1 MRKIVID
8 LEGSDNG
15 SEVLFDGVLK
25 AAEQFPE
32 LQFILASAD
41 PEMLE
46 RKRTEYSVPIPAD
59 RFEVLKAED
68 VIRTDEPAMS
78 IFKGRDNSS
87 MAMALDTLKE
97 NETAIGLLS
106 AGNTGALMVGS
117 IFRLGLNEG
126 LKTPAL
132 STCLPN
138 TKGRMTVLVD
148 CGANINLEAKNL
160 KDFALL
166 GSDFATRMFKINK
179 PTVALL
185 NVGRE
190 EGKGSPLYVEAYTLL
205 NELGANGEINFIG
218 NAEGYDVISGYA
230 DVIVCD
236 GFAGNIILK
245 LTEAVGKCALSLVEQ
260 KLSEQIRTSATANTI
275 PTDAAN
281 PLFDSGKP
289 ALEANLTEIANKLKE
304 LFVFNERGGATFLGT
319 KKPVI
324 KMHGCATSETVVS
337 CVEQLIRYY
346 E

>member
-32 LQFILASAD
+32 LQFILAGTD
-41 PEMLE
+41 LEMMESKIAATTLP
-46 RKRTEYSVPIPAD
+46 RN
-59 RFEVLKAED
+59 RFEILTATD
-68 VIRTDEPAMS
+68 IIQNDEPAMS
-78 IFKGRDNSS
+78 IFKGRDQAS
-87 MAMALDTLKE
+87 MAVALDALKGQGD
-97 NETAIGLLS
+97 AIGLLC

-132 STCLPN
+132 STMLPN
-138 TKGRMTVLVD
+138 TKGGMTTLVD
-148 CGANINLEAKNL
+148 CGANVNIEAKDL
-160 KDFALL
+160 KNFAVL
-166 GSDFATRMFKINK
+166 GSDFVRRMFKIPK
-179 PTVALL
+179 PKVALL

-205 NELGANGEINFIG
+205 NELGQKGEINFIG
-218 NAEGYDVISGYA
+218 NAEGYDIISGYA

-236 GFAGNIILK
+236 GFAGNIVLK
-245 LTEAVGKCALSLVEQ
+245 LTESVGKCALALVEQ
-260 KLSEQIRTSATANTI
+260 KISEASHQNAAANTLSA
-275 PTDAAN
+275 DDAN
-281 PLFDSGKP
+281 PLFNSRKSSAEEG
-289 ALEANLTEIANKLKE
+289 LNEISDKLKE
-304 LFVFNERGGATFLGT
+304 LFVFNERGGATFLGS

-324 KMHGCATSETVVS
+324 KMHGCATDETVVS
-337 CVEQLIRYY
+337 CVDQLLRIT

>member
-32 LQFILASAD
+32 LQFILAGTD
-41 PEMLE
+41 PEMME
-46 RKRTEYSVPIPAD
+46 EKIAATTIPRN
-59 RFEVLKAED
+59 RFEILTATD
-68 VIRTDEPAMS
+68 VIRNDEPAMS
-78 IFKGRDNSS
+78 IFKGRDQTS
-87 MAMALDTLKE
+87 MAVALDALKGQGD
-97 NETAIGLLS
+97 AIGLLC

-132 STCLPN
+132 STMLPN
-138 TKGRMTVLVD
+138 TKGEMTTLVD
-148 CGANINLEAKNL
+148 CGANVNIEAKDL
-160 KDFALL
+160 KNFAVL
-166 GSDFATRMFKINK
+166 GSDFVRRMFKIPK
-179 PTVALL
+179 PGVALL

-205 NELGANGEINFIG
+205 NELGQKGEINFIG
-218 NAEGYDVISGYA
+218 NAEGYDIISGYA

-236 GFAGNIILK
+236 GFAGNIVLK
-245 LTEAVGKCALSLVEQ
+245 LTESVGKCALALVEQ
-260 KLSEQIRTSATANTI
+260 KISEASHQSTTANTLS
-275 PTDAAN
+275 TDDAN
-281 PLFDSGKP
+281 PLFSSKKSSAEEG
-289 ALEANLTEIANKLKE
+289 LNEISDKLKE

-337 CVEQLIRYY
+337 CVDQLLRIT

>member
-32 LQFILASAD
+32 LQFILAGTD
-41 PEMLE
+41 PEMME
-46 RKRTEYSVPIPAD
+46 EKIAATTIPRN
-59 RFEVLKAED
+59 RFEILTATD
-68 VIRTDEPAMS
+68 VIRNDEPAMS
-78 IFKGRDNSS
+78 IFKGRDQTS
-87 MAMALDTLKE
+87 MAVALDALKGQGD
-97 NETAIGLLS
+97 AIGLLC

-132 STCLPN
+132 STMLPN
-138 TKGRMTVLVD
+138 TKGGMTTLVD
-148 CGANINLEAKNL
+148 CGANVNIEAKDL
-160 KDFALL
+160 KNFAVL
-166 GSDFATRMFKINK
+166 GSDFVRRMFKIPK
-179 PTVALL
+179 PGVALL

-190 EGKGSPLYVEAYTLL
+190 EGKGNPLYVEAYTLL
-205 NELGANGEINFIG
+205 NELGQKGEINFIG
-218 NAEGYDVISGYA
+218 NAEGYDIISGYA

-236 GFAGNIILK
+236 GFAGNIVLK
-245 LTEAVGKCALSLVEQ
+245 LTESVGKCALALVEQ
-260 KLSEQIRTSATANTI
+260 KISEASHQSTTANTLS
-275 PTDAAN
+275 TDDAN
-281 PLFDSGKP
+281 PLFDSKKSSAEEG
-289 ALEANLTEIANKLKE
+289 LNEISDKLKE

-337 CVEQLIRYY
+337 CVDQLLRIT

>member
-32 LQFILASAD
+32 LQFILAGTD
-41 PEMLE
+41 PEMME
-46 RKRTEYSVPIPAD
+46 GKIAATTIPRN
-59 RFEVLKAED
+59 RFEILTATD
-68 VIRTDEPAMS
+68 IIRNDEPAMS
-78 IFKGRDNSS
+78 IFKGRDQTS
-87 MAMALDTLKE
+87 MAVALDALKGHE
-97 NETAIGLLS
+97 DALGLLC

-132 STCLPN
+132 STMLPN
-138 TKGRMTVLVD
+138 TKGGMTTLVD
-148 CGANINLEAKNL
+148 CGANVNIEAKDL
-160 KDFALL
+160 KNFAVL
-166 GSDFATRMFKINK
+166 GSDFVRRMFKIPK
-179 PTVALL
+179 PGVALL

-205 NELGANGEINFIG
+205 NELGQKGEINFIG
-218 NAEGYDVISGYA
+218 NAEGYDIISGYA

-236 GFAGNIILK
+236 GFAGNIVLK
-245 LTEAVGKCALSLVEQ
+245 LTESVGKCALALVEQ
-260 KLSEQIRTSATANTI
+260 KISEASHQSTTANTLS
-275 PTDAAN
+275 TDDAN
-281 PLFDSGKP
+281 PLFSSKKSSAEEG
-289 ALEANLTEIANKLKE
+289 LNEISDKLKE

-324 KMHGCATSETVVS
+324 KMHGCATDETVVS
-337 CVEQLIRYY
+337 CVDQLLRIT

>member
-32 LQFILASAD
+32 LQFILAGTD
-41 PEMLE
+41 PEMME
-46 RKRTEYSVPIPAD
+46 EKIAATTIPRN
-59 RFEVLKAED
+59 RFEILTATD
-68 VIRTDEPAMS
+68 VIRNDEPAMS
-78 IFKGRDNSS
+78 IFKGRDQTS
-87 MAMALDTLKE
+87 MAVALDALKGQGD
-97 NETAIGLLS
+97 AIGLLC

-132 STCLPN
+132 STMLPN
-138 TKGRMTVLVD
+138 TKGGMTTLVD
-148 CGANINLEAKNL
+148 CGANVNIEAKDL
-160 KDFALL
+160 KNFAVL
-166 GSDFATRMFKINK
+166 GSDFVRRMFKIPK
-179 PTVALL
+179 PGVALL

-205 NELGANGEINFIG
+205 NELGQKGEINFIG
-218 NAEGYDVISGYA
+218 NAEGYDIISGYA

-236 GFAGNIILK
+236 GFAGNIVLK
-245 LTEAVGKCALSLVEQ
+245 LTESVGKCALALVEQ
-260 KLSEQIRTSATANTI
+260 KISEASHQSTTANTLS
-275 PTDAAN
+275 TDDAN
-281 PLFDSGKP
+281 PLFSSKKSSAEEG
-289 ALEANLTEIANKLKE
+289 LNEISDKLKE

-337 CVEQLIRYY
+337 CEVFTLPLK
-346 E
+346 

>member
-32 LQFILASAD
+32 LQFILAGTD
-41 PEMLE
+41 PEMME
-46 RKRTEYSVPIPAD
+46 GKIAATTIPRN
-59 RFEVLKAED
+59 RFEILTATD
-68 VIRTDEPAMS
+68 VIRNDEPAMS
-78 IFKGRDNSS
+78 IFKGRDQTS
-87 MAMALDTLKE
+87 MAVALDALKGQGD
-97 NETAIGLLS
+97 AIGLLC

-132 STCLPN
+132 STMLPN
-138 TKGRMTVLVD
+138 TKGGMTTLVD
-148 CGANINLEAKNL
+148 CGANVNIEAKDL
-160 KDFALL
+160 KNFAVL
-166 GSDFATRMFKINK
+166 GSDFVRRMFKIPK
-179 PTVALL
+179 PGVALL

-205 NELGANGEINFIG
+205 NELGQKGEINFIG
-218 NAEGYDVISGYA
+218 NAEGYDIISGYA

-236 GFAGNIILK
+236 GFAGNIVLK
-245 LTEAVGKCALSLVEQ
+245 LTESVGKCALALVEQ
-260 KLSEQIRTSATANTI
+260 KISEASHQSTTANTLS
-275 PTDAAN
+275 TDDAN
-281 PLFDSGKP
+281 PLFDSKKSSAEEG
-289 ALEANLTEIANKLKE
+289 LNEISDRLKE

-337 CVEQLIRYY
+337 CVDQLLRIT

>member
-32 LQFILASAD
+32 LQFILAGTD
-41 PEMLE
+41 PEMME
-46 RKRTEYSVPIPAD
+46 EKIAATTIPRN
-59 RFEVLKAED
+59 RFEILTATD
-68 VIRTDEPAMS
+68 VIRNDEPAMS
-78 IFKGRDNSS
+78 IFKGRDQTS
-87 MAMALDTLKE
+87 MAVALDALKGQGD
-97 NETAIGLLS
+97 AIGLLC

-132 STCLPN
+132 STMLPN
-138 TKGRMTVLVD
+138 TKGGMTTLVD
-148 CGANINLEAKNL
+148 CGANVNIEAKDL
-160 KDFALL
+160 KNFAVL
-166 GSDFATRMFKINK
+166 GSDFVRRMFKIPK
-179 PTVALL
+179 PGVALL

-205 NELGANGEINFIG
+205 NELGQKGEINFIG
-218 NAEGYDVISGYA
+218 NAEGYDIISGYA

-236 GFAGNIILK
+236 GFAGNIVLK
-245 LTEAVGKCALSLVEQ
+245 LTESVGKCALALVEQ
-260 KLSEQIRTSATANTI
+260 KISEASHQSTTANTLS
-275 PTDAAN
+275 TDDAN
-281 PLFDSGKP
+281 PLFSSKKSSAEEG
-289 ALEANLTEIANKLKE
+289 LNEISDKLKE

-337 CVEQLIRYY
+337 CVDQLLRIT

>member
-32 LQFILASAD
+32 LQFILAGTD
-41 PEMLE
+41 PEMME
-46 RKRTEYSVPIPAD
+46 GKIAATTIPRN
-59 RFEVLKAED
+59 RFEILTATD
-68 VIRTDEPAMS
+68 IIRNDEPAMS
-78 IFKGRDNSS
+78 IFKGRDQTS
-87 MAMALDTLKE
+87 MAVALDALKGQGD
-97 NETAIGLLS
+97 AIGLLC

-132 STCLPN
+132 STMLPN
-138 TKGRMTVLVD
+138 TKGGMTTLVD
-148 CGANINLEAKNL
+148 CGANVNIEAKDL
-160 KDFALL
+160 KNFAVL
-166 GSDFATRMFKINK
+166 GSDFVRRMFKIPK
-179 PTVALL
+179 PGVALL

-205 NELGANGEINFIG
+205 NELGQKGEINFIG
-218 NAEGYDVISGYA
+218 NAEGYDIISGYA

-236 GFAGNIILK
+236 GFAGNIVLK
-245 LTEAVGKCALSLVEQ
+245 LTESVGKCALALVEQ
-260 KLSEQIRTSATANTI
+260 KISEASHQSTTANTLS
-275 PTDAAN
+275 TDDAN
-281 PLFDSGKP
+281 PLFSSKKSSAEEG
-289 ALEANLTEIANKLKE
+289 LNEISDKLKE

-337 CVEQLIRYY
+337 CVDQLLRIT

>member
-32 LQFILASAD
+32 LQFNLAGTD
-41 PEMLE
+41 PEMME
-46 RKRTEYSVPIPAD
+46 GKIAATTIPRN
-59 RFEVLKAED
+59 RFEILTATD
-68 VIRTDEPAMS
+68 IIRNDEPAMS
-78 IFKGRDNSS
+78 IFKGRDQTS
-87 MAMALDTLKE
+87 MAVALDALKGQGD
-97 NETAIGLLS
+97 AIGLLC

-132 STCLPN
+132 STMLPN
-138 TKGRMTVLVD
+138 TKGGMTTLVD
-148 CGANINLEAKNL
+148 CGANVNIEAKDL
-160 KDFALL
+160 KNFAVL
-166 GSDFATRMFKINK
+166 GSDFVRRMFKIPK
-179 PTVALL
+179 PGVALL

-205 NELGANGEINFIG
+205 NELGQKGEINFIG
-218 NAEGYDVISGYA
+218 NAEGYDIISGYA

-236 GFAGNIILK
+236 GFAGNIVLK
-245 LTEAVGKCALSLVEQ
+245 LTESVGKCALALVEQ
-260 KLSEQIRTSATANTI
+260 KISEASHQSTTANTLS
-275 PTDAAN
+275 TDDAN
-281 PLFDSGKP
+281 PLFSSKKSSAEEG
-289 ALEANLTEIANKLKE
+289 LNEISDKLKE

-324 KMHGCATSETVVS
+324 KMHGCATDETVVS
-337 CVEQLIRYY
+337 CVDQLLRIT

>member
-32 LQFILASAD
+32 LQFILAGTD
-41 PEMLE
+41 PEMME
-46 RKRTEYSVPIPAD
+46 GKIAATTIPRN
-59 RFEVLKAED
+59 RFEILTATD
-68 VIRTDEPAMS
+68 IIRNDEPAMS
-78 IFKGRDNSS
+78 IFKGRDQTS
-87 MAMALDTLKE
+87 MAVALDALKGQGD
-97 NETAIGLLS
+97 AIGLLC

-132 STCLPN
+132 STMLPN
-138 TKGRMTVLVD
+138 TKGGMTTLVD
-148 CGANINLEAKNL
+148 CGANVSIEAKDL
-160 KDFALL
+160 KNFAVL
-166 GSDFATRMFKINK
+166 GSDFVRRMFKIPK
-179 PTVALL
+179 PGVALL

-205 NELGANGEINFIG
+205 NELGQKGEINFIG
-218 NAEGYDVISGYA
+218 NAEGYDIISGYA

-236 GFAGNIILK
+236 GFAGNIVLK
-245 LTEAVGKCALSLVEQ
+245 LTESVGKCALALVEQ
-260 KLSEQIRTSATANTI
+260 KISEASHQSTTANTLS
-275 PTDAAN
+275 TDDAN
-281 PLFDSGKP
+281 PLFSSKKSSAEEG
-289 ALEANLTEIANKLKE
+289 LNEISDKLKE

-337 CVEQLIRYY
+337 CVDQLLRIT

>member
-15 SEVLFDGVLK
+15 AEVLFDGVLK

-32 LQFILASAD
+32 LQFILASTDSQGIWDKIAANT
-41 PEMLE
+41 LG
-46 RKRTEYSVPIPAD
+46 IPAD
-59 RFEVLKAED
+59 RFDVLAATD
-68 VIRTDEPAMS
+68 YIRCDEPAMS
-78 IFKGRDNSS
+78 IFKGRDHAS
-87 MAMALDTLKE
+87 MAMALDALKE
-97 NETAIGLLS
+97 NDEAVGLLC

-117 IFRLGLNEG
+117 IFRLGLIEG

-132 STCLPN
+132 STMLPN
-138 TKGRMTVLVD
+138 SKGRMTTLVD

-160 KDFALL
+160 KDFAVL
-166 GSDFATRMFKINK
+166 GSDFVSRMFKINK

-190 EGKGSPLYVEAYTLL
+190 EGKGSPLYMEAYTLL
-205 NELGANGEINFIG
+205 NELGTSGEINFIG
-218 NAEGYDVISGYA
+218 NAEGYDIITGYA

-236 GFAGNIILK
+236 GFAGNIVLK
-245 LTEAVGKCALSLVEQ
+245 LTEAVGKCALSLVDQ
-260 KLSEQIRTSATANTI
+260 KLAEQVQGNTTANTVSA
-275 PTDAAN
+275 DDAN
-281 PLFDSGKP
+281 PLFDSAVSTQKT
-289 ALEANLTEIANKLKE
+289 LTEISDKLKE

-337 CVEQLIRYY
+337 CVSQLLRIT

>member
-32 LQFILASAD
+32 LQFILASTD
-41 PEMLE
+41 SEMIE
-46 RKRTEYSVPIPAD
+46 GKIAGITIPRN
-59 RFEVLKAED
+59 RFEILTATD
-68 VIRTDEPAMS
+68 VIRNDEPAMS
-78 IFKGRDNSS
+78 IFKGRDQTS
-87 MAMALDTLKE
+87 MAVALDALKGQGD
-97 NETAIGLLS
+97 AIGLLC

-132 STCLPN
+132 STMLPN
-138 TKGRMTVLVD
+138 TKGGMTTLVD
-148 CGANINLEAKNL
+148 CGANVNIEAKDL
-160 KDFALL
+160 KNFAVL
-166 GSDFATRMFKINK
+166 GSDFVRRMFKIPK
-179 PTVALL
+179 PGVALL

-205 NELGANGEINFIG
+205 NELGQKGEINFIG
-218 NAEGYDVISGYA
+218 NAEGYDIISGYA

-236 GFAGNIILK
+236 GFAGNIVLK
-245 LTEAVGKCALSLVEQ
+245 LTESVGKCALALVEQ
-260 KLSEQIRTSATANTI
+260 KISEASHQSTTANTLS
-275 PTDAAN
+275 TDDAN
-281 PLFDSGKP
+281 PLFSSKKSSAEEG
-289 ALEANLTEIANKLKE
+289 LNEISDKLKE

-337 CVEQLIRYY
+337 CVDQLLRIT

>member
-32 LQFILASAD
+32 LQFILAGTD
-41 PEMLE
+41 PEMME
-46 RKRTEYSVPIPAD
+46 GKIAATTIPRN
-59 RFEVLKAED
+59 RFEILTATD
-68 VIRTDEPAMS
+68 VIRNDEPAMS
-78 IFKGRDNSS
+78 IFKGRDQTS
-87 MAMALDTLKE
+87 MAVALDALKGQGD
-97 NETAIGLLS
+97 AIGLLC

-132 STCLPN
+132 STMLPN
-138 TKGRMTVLVD
+138 TKGGMTTLVD
-148 CGANINLEAKNL
+148 CGANVNIEAKDL
-160 KDFALL
+160 KNFAVL
-166 GSDFATRMFKINK
+166 GSDFVRRMFKIPK
-179 PTVALL
+179 PGVALL

-205 NELGANGEINFIG
+205 NELGQKGEINFIG
-218 NAEGYDVISGYA
+218 NAEGYDIISGYA

-236 GFAGNIILK
+236 GFAGNIVLK
-245 LTEAVGKCALSLVEQ
+245 LTESVGKCALALVEQ
-260 KLSEQIRTSATANTI
+260 KISEASHQSTTANTLS
-275 PTDAAN
+275 TDDAN
-281 PLFDSGKP
+281 PLFSSKKSSAEEG
-289 ALEANLTEIANKLKE
+289 LNEISDKLKE

-337 CVEQLIRYY
+337 CVDQLLRIT